1 MAKGTEIVDRD
12 AELKAQIKAQQILLS
27 KIKTSSKFI
36 SFKGGN
42 IIIDK
47 KVVPN
52 AKTEVIVLGLL
63 TERSYFPGDF
73 DPDVRQSPACYAY
86 ANMEE
91 DEDEMSPHE
100 EAKDP
105 QSESCADCQW
115 NKFGSANKGRG
126 KACRESIRIA
136 LLPAQKNLAK
146 ADIWHARIPITSV
159 PAFKDFANTILEAG
173 QPLYSVVAE
182 LSVVPDVKSFFKINW
197 TPKKPLGADDR
208 EIAYSKAKT
217 AVANIAFPY
226 PDFEEEE
233 QDKKKTERI
242 KSKVSKRK

>member
-1 MAKGTEIVDRD
+1 MAKGTQIVDRD
-12 AELKAQIKAQQILLS
+12 AELKAQIKAQQMLLS
-27 KIKTSSKFI
+27 KIKVSSKFI

-47 KVVPN
+47 KVIPH
-52 AKTEVIVLGLL
+52 AKTDVIVLGLL
-63 TERSYFPGDF
+63 TERAYFPGAF
-73 DPDVRQSPACYAY
+73 DPEVRQSPACYAY
-86 ANMEE
+86 ASMEE

-105 QSESCADCQW
+105 QSEGCADCQW
-115 NKFGSANKGRG
+115 NKFGTADKGRG
-126 KACRESIRIA
+126 KACRESIRVA

-159 PAFKDFANTILEAG
+159 PAFKDFANTIFEMG
-173 QPLYSVVAE
+173 KPLYSVVAE

-197 TPKKPLGADDR
+197 NPKKAVSEEDFD
-208 EIAYSKAKT
+208 IAHQKAKT
-217 AVANIAFPY
+217 AIANIAFPY

-233 QDKKKTERI
+233 QDKKKAERI
-242 KSKVSKRK
+242 KAKVSKRK